1 MAESKKFMTRVRPG
15 GSLYEIYFEDGGQV
29 PEYLKGGYTSSH
41 RALAAAEVYVSQFKR
56 KTNKKV
62 ESDGEDSSK

>member
-15 GSLYEIYFEDGGQV
+15 GSLYEIYFEGGGEV
-29 PEYLKGGYTSSH
+29 PEYLKGAYTSSH
-41 RALAAAEVYVSQFKR
+41 RALAASEEYVSTYKR

-62 ESDGEDSSK
+62 KSDGEDSSK